1 MPIIYLKHP
10 EHGTKVATME
20 QEAEYDEQNGWTRY
34 NVDTPAPKAEVV
46 KIAEKPVIEM
56 VAEEAPITNTLKKTR
71 RKLA

>member
-1 MPIIYLKHP
+1 MTIYLRHP

-20 QEAEYDEQNGWTRY
+20 QEAEYDEQNGWKRY

-46 KIAEKPVIEM
+46 EVAEEPVAEM